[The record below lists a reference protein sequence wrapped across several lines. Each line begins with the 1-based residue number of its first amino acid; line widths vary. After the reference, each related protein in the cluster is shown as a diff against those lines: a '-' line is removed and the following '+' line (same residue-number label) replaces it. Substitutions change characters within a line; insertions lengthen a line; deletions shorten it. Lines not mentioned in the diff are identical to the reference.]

1 MATVYLYP
9 VWIRLWHWF
18 NALLYLVLI
27 LTGLSMQYSNPEFPM
42 LRFDLA
48 VSIHNT
54 SGILL
59 SLNYLVIILGNIFTI
74 NGRFYKIKRI
84 GFMQELISQANYYLF
99 GLFKGNK
106 APYPINSERKF
117 NPLQKI
123 SYVAVLYFL
132 MPLVIVTGW
141 AMIFPEMIFFNKIF
155 GTSGLHFTDLVHI
168 LMGFILSLFM
178 FVHIYLCTIG
188 KPAGTHF
195 RAMMSGWHHSE

>member
-59 SLNYLVIILGNIFTI
+59 SLNYLVIILGNIFTM

-99 GLFKGNK
+99 GIFKGNK